1 MDIQVRTDIER
12 ATRYIISPLRL
23 VSGSRGFGPWVS
35 LPDRVSLG
43 KFSSNRVAGQ
53 LVGMVG
59 AGGRPLVS
67 RGAAWYW
74 ATRSGG
80 WKNRP
85 ELTSNVL
92 PSSRLESLPNVVPP
106 PLTPAF
112 SLRDFT
118 AAPTLPF
125 RTPFRFIG
133 YVRTSRGMVDALLCY
148 FRRSYIYRKTSL
160 YAWYD
165 STDIRDD
172 FLAFFPLSLSDWE
185 LRSSS

>member
-1 MDIQVRTDIER
+1 MNIQVRTDIER

-92 PSSRLESLPNVVPP
+92 PSSRLESLPNVVPS

-112 SLRDFT
+112 SLRGFT

-148 FRRSYIYRKTSL
+148 FRRSYIQENVFVRV
-160 YAWYD
+160 
-165 STDIRDD
+165 IR
-172 FLAFFPLSLSDWE
+172 FHGY
-185 LRSSS
+185 